1 MASLCGVPPT
11 SLPKSRIFGIEIAVR
26 QALDDSGSFGRV
38 VKSFG
43 GLFECK
49 GYALCRVFLHEVLI
63 RFHLIDC

>member
-1 MASLCGVPPT
+1 MRRAADQFT
-11 SLPKSRIFGIEIAVR
+11 EKQDIFGIEIAVR
-26 QALDDSGSFGRV
+26 QAVDDPGGFGRI
-38 VKSFG
+38 VKWFG